1 MPEFKA
7 LTTRTKRLLAS
18 PEGFDVDFKSDAE
31 GIKQKDLIAFANSA
45 NGGTILVGVEEYTN
59 ASGVQRGRVCGCS
72 VDDGSALKIRNQ
84 AADCIPP
91 IELEMITENIN
102 EKPIFRLEI
111 PQSNKA
117 PHCTK
122 KGEYSIRSDR
132 RTRGLF
138 PEELLAIFLQK
149 ESEQFLDKFRQAI
162 TETEEKI
169 DEMRYQ
175 LSADTIEIH
184 DIVSQLKEEVGQEL
198 SNIFA
203 HAEEA
208 SMNSDEAK
216 STIDEVWGIVNDE
229 QRFKDIETDLSC
241 LQKSVDAIV
250 AHMGLSDPDLERK
263 LARIEPMAYLF
274 LSSGKYTLE
283 AVIEVAKKPFPFL
296 PDDIIRAKVTN
307 IYEELQK
314 SDDSGDDR
322 RKALKGKG
330 TREKSG

>member
-1 MPEFKA
+1 MPEYKTLSA
-7 LTTRTKRLLAS
+7 KTKRLLAS
-18 PEGFDVDFKSDAE
+18 PEGYDVDFKSDAD

-45 NGGTILVGVEEYTN
+45 HGGTILVGVKEYTN
-59 ASGVQRGRVCGCS
+59 SSGVQRGV
-72 VDDGSALKIRNQ
+72 V
-84 AADCIPP
+84 
-91 IELEMITENIN
+91 
-102 EKPIFRLEI
+102 LEI
-111 PQSNKA
+111 PRSNKV

-138 PEELLAIFLQK
+138 PEELLAILLQK
-149 ESEQFLDKFRQAI
+149 ESEQFLGKFRLAI
-162 TETEEKI
+162 AETEEKI
-169 DEMRYQ
+169 DEMKYQ

-216 STIDEVWGIVNDE
+216 ATIDDVWSIVNDE

-241 LQKSVDAIV
+241 LQKTVDAIV
-250 AHMGLSDPDLERK
+250 AYMGLPDPDMERK
-263 LARIEPMAYLF
+263 LARIEYMAYLF
-274 LSSGKYTLE
+274 LSSGKHTQE
-283 AVIEVAKKPFPFL
+283 AVIEVARKSFPFL

-307 IYEELQK
+307 IYEELQN

-322 RKALKGKG
+322 RKVLKGKR

>member
-1 MPEFKA
+1 MPEYKTLSA
-7 LTTRTKRLLAS
+7 KTKRLLAS
-18 PEGFDVDFKSDAE
+18 PEGYDVDFKSDAD

-45 NGGTILVGVEEYTN
+45 HGGTILVGVKEYTN
-59 ASGVQRGRVCGCS
+59 SSGVQRGVVCGCT
-72 VDDGSALKIRNQ
+72 VDDGSALKIRNL

-91 IELEMITENIN
+91 IELEVITENIN
-102 EKPIFRLEI
+102 KRPIFRLEI
-111 PQSNKA
+111 PRSNKV

-138 PEELLAIFLQK
+138 PEELLAILLQK
-149 ESEQFLDKFRQAI
+149 ESEQFLGKFRLAI
-162 TETEEKI
+162 AETEEKI
-169 DEMRYQ
+169 DEMKYQ

-216 STIDEVWGIVNDE
+216 ATIDDVWSIVNDE

-241 LQKSVDAIV
+241 LQKTVDAIV
-250 AHMGLSDPDLERK
+250 AYMGLPDPDMERK
-263 LARIEPMAYLF
+263 LARIEYMAYLF
-274 LSSGKYTLE
+274 LSSGKHTQE
-283 AVIEVAKKPFPFL
+283 AVIEVARKSFPFL

-307 IYEELQK
+307 IYEELQN

-322 RKALKGKG
+322 RKVLKGKR